1 MKPDYIHDSF
11 PMNRQDLMNVIYGAC
26 FFASG
31 GGGPIEMGLEFLEKI
46 QQDVYLINTDKLDDN
61 KKAIAVADMG
71 SPNAVRQ
78 GLGYTAPINAFE
90 VLQHHIEEK
99 EGKRVSYLLPMEL
112 GALNTLIPFYVA
124 SQLENVSVIYA
135 GPCGRSVPQ
144 LDMTLLNVANVPICP
159 AAIAS
164 DADPN
169 TRDYR
174 SRMFFDVDATTLEDE
189 ARNLINTYGQV
200 GGIGCYPMAG
210 ADLNRLKPGNEHKLI
225 QGSIGLAWNIGQQI
239 LKYEGLDKLSMLL
252 ASFSIG
258 SCVFFE
264 GTVTDIIYRKL
275 AGFDLGKVVLRKEKD
290 ELWIYFKNESLLAWN
305 PQTKRPAAMGPD
317 GIAYLTLDSDKYP
330 PGTPLSNAGISTGK
344 RYAVMGVEA
353 FKKMRNDTT
362 VTAFMQNIREILE
375 GFRDDKIHLDGYIAL
390 EQLHRH

>member
-124 SQLENVSVIYA
+124 SQLENVSVINA

-252 ASFSIG
+252 ASFS
-258 SCVFFE
+258 CE
-264 GTVTDIIYRKL
+264 LR
-275 AGFDLGKVVLRKEKD
+275 FDYPKSPPFR
-290 ELWIYFKNESLLAWN
+290 
-305 PQTKRPAAMGPD
+305 PRRRPASLRQTQD
-317 GIAYLTLDSDKYP
+317 GNFKVRKMFSAYVIAQVRYNHQGESCRR
-330 PGTPLSNAGISTGK
+330 GTPLRSLVYFA
-344 RYAVMGVEA
+344 
-353 FKKMRNDTT
+353 
-362 VTAFMQNIREILE
+362 
-375 GFRDDKIHLDGYIAL
+375 
-390 EQLHRH
+390 